1 MCTRL
6 CVCGLALVLLAGAGP
21 AQAIS
26 ISWHV
31 VDNYG
36 NSIMLTRNS
45 HCTAAANVAKYHGL
59 QRPGE
64 SDERL
69 VTLAYMYVKQCQC
82 GPLRDLPVHWF
93 IAEGL
98 RRMFETRY
106 SGTFS
111 VRERATN
118 SKYASERV
126 DWNHYVAAI
135 NANRPVAISYCYDSS
150 AAAGVEA
157 AKGRY
162 QDCFSICGIGY
173 MNYGGQKLI
182 IAHDGA
188 TSDAQVG
195 PAAGARL
202 DPTAMGLNAAGKPWG
217 RPGTTL
223 YKWNGG
229 QANLLLVFTDL

>member
-1 MCTRL
+1 MYSRL
-6 CVCGLALVLLAGAGP
+6 WAGALLLLALP
-21 AQAIS
+21 AQAAS

-36 NSIMLTRNS
+36 NSIMLSRNS

-64 SDERL
+64 TDERF

-82 GPLRDLPVHWF
+82 GPLANLPVHWF
-93 IAEGL
+93 IAEGIKRL
-98 RRMFETRY
+98 FETRY
-106 SGTFS
+106 SGTAT
-111 VRERATN
+111 VRERATS
-118 SKYASERV
+118 SKHPAERAG
-126 DWNHYVAAI
+126 WEHYVAAI
-135 NANRPVAISYCYDSS
+135 NANRPVAITYCYHPSS
-150 AAAGVEA
+150 AAGVEA

-162 QDCFSICGIGY
+162 QDAFSVCGIGY
-173 MNYGGQKLI
+173 MTFDGQKLI
-182 IAHDGA
+182 IAHDGV

-202 DPTAMGLNAAGKPWG
+202 DPSALGLKSAGKPWG
-217 RPGTTL
+217 KPGTTL

-229 QANLLLVFTDL
+229 QANLLMVFTDL